1 MIANRVFLLGFANE
15 PPGESMRINNVAER
29 TARLLSAPFFVFL
42 VLLAFVAMA
51 SCRTLPIL
59 AQSPLLAPVP
69 PMGWNSWDAYGT
81 TVREDE
87 VKANADAMATS
98 LKQYGW
104 QYIVVDIQWYEP
116 KAKAHGYRDGA
127 TLSMDENGRLIPA
140 ANRFPSSASG
150 DGFKHLADYVHSK
163 GLKFGIHILRGVPR
177 QAVDKNL
184 TILGTNI
191 HASQI
196 ANRASICTWNA
207 DMYGIDMSRPGA
219 QAYYNSIVA
228 LYASWGVD
236 FIKADDMARPYHKEE
251 IAALHQAILKS
262 RRPIVLSLSPGP
274 APLNE
279 IENLRANAEMWR
291 IEDDLWD
298 TWASVKAMYKDAASW
313 VPQVVPG
320 HWPDADMLPLG
331 RIGIRAERGED
342 RSSRLSPDEQRTL
355 MSLWSMLR
363 SPLIFGGDLTS
374 LDPFTRSL
382 LTNREV
388 LAIDQH
394 SSNAKIAY
402 SKGDLHVWTAKGES
416 PGVVYVAL
424 FNFFD
429 SPQHVHMPWSQ
440 LGVTASTASIH
451 ELWTGEA
458 QRLSTDVDASI
469 AAHGV
474 ALYKIE
480 LRR

>member
-1 MIANRVFLLGFANE
+1 
-15 PPGESMRINNVAER
+15 MRKNNAAER
-29 TARLLSAPFFVFL
+29 TVRLLSAPSFAFLFLLLFVS
-42 VLLAFVAMA
+42 MA
-51 SCRTLPIL
+51 ASRTLPIR

-81 TVREDE
+81 TVREAE
-87 VKANADAMATS
+87 VKANADAMAAS
-98 LKQYGW
+98 LKQHGW

-116 KAKAHGYRDGA
+116 NAKAHGYRAGA

-140 ANRFPSSASG
+140 ANRFPSSANG
-150 DGFKHLADYVHSK
+150 DGFRHLADYVHSK

-184 TILGTNI
+184 TIVGTNI

-196 ANRASICTWNA
+196 ANTASICSWNA
-207 DMYGIDMSRPGA
+207 DMYGVDMSRPGA

-236 FIKADDMARPYHKEE
+236 FIKADDMTRPYHKDE

-262 RRPIVLSLSPGP
+262 GRPIVLSLSPGP
-274 APLNE
+274 APLHE
-279 IENLRANAEMWR
+279 IEDLRANAEMWR

-298 TWASVKAMYKDAASW
+298 TWASVKAMYNDAASW
-313 VPQVVPG
+313 VQQAAPG

-382 LTNREV
+382 LTNDEV

-394 SSNAKIAY
+394 SSHTKIVY

-416 PGVVYVAL
+416 PGVVYIAL
-424 FNFFD
+424 FNFSD
-429 SPQHVHMPWSQ
+429 SPEHVHMPWSQ
-440 LGVTASTASIH
+440 FGVAPSDAGIH
-451 ELWTGEA
+451 ELWTGKTLHA
-458 QRLSTDVDASI
+458 SPTVNARL

-474 ALYKIE
+474 VLYKIE
-480 LRR
+480 SRR